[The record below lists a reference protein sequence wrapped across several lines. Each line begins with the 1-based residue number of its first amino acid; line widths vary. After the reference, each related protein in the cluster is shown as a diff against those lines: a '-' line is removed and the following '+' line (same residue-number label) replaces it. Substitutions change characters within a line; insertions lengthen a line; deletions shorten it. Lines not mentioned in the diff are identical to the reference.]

1 LKELKKDRLLT
12 KLSNRRSN
20 IKKIWKKQCF
30 FKKLDVSQR
39 NKNNN
44 LPGTKKASF
53 LLRDKRQNIKGK
65 KIRAHMTQPS

>member
-1 LKELKKDRLLT
+1 MVGLH
-12 KLSNRRSN
+12 LS
-20 IKKIWKKQCF
+20 KMQ
-30 FKKLDVSQR
+30 
-39 NKNNN
+39 N